1 MFMYPSSMTID
12 IWQDLNKKLYNRLTT
27 MAYQQ
32 EKRSKKDTSM
42 PIKNLN
48 LNKRE
53 NLNSGSNSASI
64 PCDQGDEDDS
74 SGNFYTPLTSA
85 DRGKYITLHDLLN
98 NH

>member
-12 IWQDLNKKLYNRLTT
+12 IWQDLNKKLYNRQTT

-32 EKRSKKDTSM
+32 EKRSKKETSM
-42 PIKNLN
+42 PIPTT
-48 LNKRE
+48 KRE
-53 NLNSGSNSASI
+53 KLNSGSNSASI
-64 PCDQGDEDDS
+64 PCDRGDEDDS
-74 SGNFYTPLTSA
+74 SGIFYTPLTSA